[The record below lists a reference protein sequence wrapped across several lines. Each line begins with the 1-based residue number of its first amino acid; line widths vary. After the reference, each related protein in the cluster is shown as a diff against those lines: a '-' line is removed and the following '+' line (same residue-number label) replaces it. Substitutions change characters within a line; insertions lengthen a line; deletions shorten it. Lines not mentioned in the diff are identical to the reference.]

1 MQLINVQIR
10 IYLKNEVNVL
20 SNRLDDR
27 VLGVFLTQVLINFL
41 SEFTNLL
48 YHLFRMEI
56 ILQMAINI
64 PPFLPEEFI

>member
-10 IYLKNEVNVL
+10 IYLKNEANVL
-20 SNRLDDR
+20 SNGLDDR